1 MGIQPSNNH
10 ERFSPQPV
18 LQESKKLPMVSR
30 IRPIQTSDND
40 DFQGMSK
47 AQGLGARP
55 GDGELLAYGY
65 NSQGRLLP
73 DTMILIR

>member
-1 MGIQPSNNH
+1 
-10 ERFSPQPV
+10 
-18 LQESKKLPMVSR
+18 
-30 IRPIQTSDND
+30 
-40 DFQGMSK
+40 MSK